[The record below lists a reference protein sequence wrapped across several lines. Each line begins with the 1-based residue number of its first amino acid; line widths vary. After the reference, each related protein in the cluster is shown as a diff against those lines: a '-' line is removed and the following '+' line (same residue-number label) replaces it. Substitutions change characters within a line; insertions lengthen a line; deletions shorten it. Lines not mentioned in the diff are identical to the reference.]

1 MDKHNRWYYFK
12 YILEHFMVW
21 MRTAGQ
27 GKLKKLWG
35 RIHQSLPAGVYYLI
49 INNSILNII
58 ILSI

>member
-1 MDKHNRWYYFK
+1 
-12 YILEHFMVW
+12 MVW